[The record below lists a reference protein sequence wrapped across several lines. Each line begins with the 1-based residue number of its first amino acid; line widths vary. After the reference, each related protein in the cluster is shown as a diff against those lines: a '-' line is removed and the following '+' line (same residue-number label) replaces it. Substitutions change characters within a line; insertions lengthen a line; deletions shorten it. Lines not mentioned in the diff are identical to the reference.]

1 MPRKRV
7 KKVNAPFSDELA
19 QVIEELNRANAHFPP
34 FNSAHGGFAVL
45 LEEVDELW
53 DIVRLKQTSPGR
65 DARMRAEAIQVM
77 AMAWRFLVDCCGGKK

>member
-34 FNSAHGGFAVL
+34 FNSAHEGFAVL